1 MGKKKMAG
9 NSHENSQRA
18 KHLEKFRWPKGVS
31 GNLSGRPKKKIATEF
46 LQMWSE
52 VKIEELP
59 PAIRK
64 VLKHQEG
71 LTMAAAGTLALYVS
85 MCQGNPRAAK
95 EVADRLEGRVKQQ
108 VELSADLS
116 IDVNKD
122 IVSRLQAARNR
133 TADIE
138 ARTAKTNK
146 AKPTT

>member
-1 MGKKKMAG
+1 
-9 NSHENSQRA
+9 
-18 KHLEKFRWPKGVS
+18 
-31 GNLSGRPKKKIATEF
+31 
-46 LQMWSE
+46 
-52 VKIEELP
+52 
-59 PAIRK
+59 
-64 VLKHQEG
+64 
-71 LTMAAAGTLALYVS
+71 MAAAGTLALYVS

-146 AKPTT
+146 AKPNT